1 MRIFFPAEYLSRISW
16 QIFGNSVTICTCRP
30 LASKTMDP
38 RPIGLQAQP
47 CTRRKHQTF
56 LWQYGGIV
64 AMVGKTKG
72 YRSFISGFVLS
83 FPTWHCKLRKPRCK
97 CIYICSICIWNKNWG
112 KIPMY
117 HHHPKKSLVLTV
129 SFSSVQGRSRMIQYV
144 SIYVLCN
151 DWFRPLAALACLCL
165 ISWQC
170 PILPV
175 ARQRSFVLPNVL
187 MHWICKT
194 RADHAGQTMKSN
206 EITWCFW
213 NEFSSEITSY
223 SHYVM
228 TCHTALCICVLQWL
242 SWTDS
247 LHGHAWSL
255 CAFGCGCALWRG
267 LSTL

>member
-1 MRIFFPAEYLSRISW
+1 
-16 QIFGNSVTICTCRP
+16 
-30 LASKTMDP
+30 
-38 RPIGLQAQP
+38 
-47 CTRRKHQTF
+47 
-56 LWQYGGIV
+56 
-64 AMVGKTKG
+64 
-72 YRSFISGFVLS
+72 
-83 FPTWHCKLRKPRCK
+83 
-97 CIYICSICIWNKNWG
+97 
-112 KIPMY
+112 MY
-117 HHHPKKSLVLTV
+117 HHHPKKKHWYSQSHCLRFKV
-129 SFSSVQGRSRMIQYV
+129 VQEWFNMFQ
-144 SIYVLCN
+144 YVLCN

-206 EITWCFW
+206 EITWCFFEW
-213 NEFSSEITSY
+213 IFSSEITSY

-267 LSTL
+267 LSTALVECGDCGWCWCCCCCCCCCGCSCCHCHCHARCRRRRCGCTVGFVSKSLKGTLFTKLYIIQHTPETSAPAWALLV